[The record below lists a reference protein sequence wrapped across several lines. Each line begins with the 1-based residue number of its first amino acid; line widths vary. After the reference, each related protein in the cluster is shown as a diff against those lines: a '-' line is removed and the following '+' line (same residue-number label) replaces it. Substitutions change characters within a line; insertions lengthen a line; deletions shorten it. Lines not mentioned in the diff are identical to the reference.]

1 MIIKEKIDNKMN
13 IDYKHIIFFIFCSI
27 SGFSQQDSQYT
38 QYMYNT
44 MNINPAYA
52 GQREVLS
59 IFGLHR
65 TQWVGVD
72 GAPSNTTVSVHS
84 PINDTN
90 LGVGI
95 SFENDRIGP
104 SNENKFTTSL
114 SYTIFAS
121 DYYKISFG
129 LNSSVTNLKI
139 DYSKLDIYD
148 PNDLL
153 YQDNIVNK
161 FVPNF
166 GAGVYLHSDYTY
178 ISISVPSILETGHYK
193 DGEVFS
199 TVKQRMHLYLIGGHV
214 FEVNPLLLFKP
225 SLLVKMVQGASPQV
239 NFSANFLINEKFSG
253 GVSYRFGSALSAMAG
268 FQVTEGLFVGYAY
281 DTETSRLANYNSGSH
296 ELFLRFEVFEYFNRV
311 VSPRFF

>member
-1 MIIKEKIDNKMN
+1 MN
-13 IDYKHIIFFIFCSI
+13 TNCKFIVFLIFCSI

-59 IFGLHR
+59 VLGLHR
-65 TQWVGVD
+65 SQWVGID
-72 GAPSNTTVSVHS
+72 GAPSNTSVSAHS

-95 SFENDRIGP
+95 AFENDRIGP
-104 SNENKFTTSL
+104 SNENKFTANI
-114 SYTIFAS
+114 SYTIFAT

-153 YQDNIVNK
+153 YQENIVNK
-161 FVPNF
+161 FIPNF

-178 ISISVPSILETGHYK
+178 VSISIPSILETGSYK
-193 DGEVFS
+193 NSEVFS
-199 TVKQRMHLYLIGGHV
+199 TAREKMHFYLMGGHV

-225 SLLVKMVQGASPQV
+225 SLLVKMVQGTSPQV
-239 NFSANFLINEKFSG
+239 DLSANFLINEKFTTG
-253 GVSYRFGSALSAMAG
+253 FSYRFGSAVSAMAG
-268 FQVTEGLFVGYAY
+268 FQVTEGLLVGYAY
-281 DTETSRLANYNSGSH
+281 DKETSRIANFNSGSH
-296 ELFLRFEVFEYFNRV
+296 EFFLRFEVFEYFDRV